1 MVLRLFVIIGQSV
14 SENVVASIRNN
25 QPKYILRL
33 SASGHVVQ
41 TRKAL
46 RHRGALEAS
55 SSHRSV
61 HLSPVMG

>member
-1 MVLRLFVIIGQSV
+1 MVLRLFFVSDQSG

-33 SASGHVVQ
+33 SASGNVAQ

-46 RHRGALEAS
+46 RDGGAHQAS